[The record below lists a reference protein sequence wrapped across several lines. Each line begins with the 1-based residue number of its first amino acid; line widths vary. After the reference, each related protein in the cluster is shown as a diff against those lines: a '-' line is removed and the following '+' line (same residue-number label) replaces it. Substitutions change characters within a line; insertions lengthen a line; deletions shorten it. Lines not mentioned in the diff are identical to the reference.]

1 VARYQA
7 RGVGELT
14 MHYVVA
20 TLYVLLWLSLA
31 AAAALWLPIWALPA
45 ALVQLAV
52 AYVMLRSWLTAA
64 AGGDDG
70 A

>member
-1 VARYQA
+1 MMQ
-7 RGVGELT
+7 
-14 MHYVVA
+14 YVVA
-20 TLYVLLWLSLA
+20 TLYVFVWLALA
-31 AAAALWLPIWALPA
+31 AGAALVLPRWALPA

-64 AGGDDG
+64 GGDDG

>member
-1 VARYQA
+1 MMQ
-7 RGVGELT
+7 
-14 MHYVVA
+14 YVIA
-20 TLYVLLWLSLA
+20 MCYVLLWLALA
-31 AAAALWLPIWALPA
+31 ALAALVLPIWALPV

-52 AYVMLRSWLTAA
+52 AYVMLRAWLAA